1 MDADIS
7 SLACIET
14 LTSVLSYA
22 FGVIVGIQITKRKR
36 DKRGRYTK

>member
-1 MDADIS
+1 MEADTALLVGI
-7 SLACIET
+7 AT

-22 FGVIVGIQITKRKR
+22 FGVAVGILITKRKR